1 MIMQENMFSDQ
12 ELFRLVIIS
21 FLLMTFM
28 YDSEAI
34 LFGEIRCWSLL
45 GV

>member
-1 MIMQENMFSDQ
+1 MQENMFSDQ

-28 YDSEAI
+28 CDSDLCVCLEKLDA
-34 LFGEIRCWSLL
+34 GHS
-45 GV
+45 